1 LHLLKHKSNMLTKD
15 TAICIRTTDYSETS
29 QVVTFFTRA
38 TGKVDAIAKGSKRPK
53 SSFGGSLEIFSYGQI
68 IFTDSNRERLSTLTE
83 FAQQK
88 DFSGLATNH
97 FGLNCAYF
105 AVELTDK
112 LTTDYDPHPEL
123 FDSLVEFL
131 QNLQDSKEDVNR
143 FVLLILLQLTLLKEI
158 GLGPILSHCANCKAD
173 IEHQAYFSSSA
184 NGLVCMD
191 CEGNYQNKIRLSKD
205 AANALSNLRLLP
217 QTQEKTLRE
226 IEKVLLHHFTETIG
240 RPPKMAKYFAE
251 HYT

>member
-1 LHLLKHKSNMLTKD
+1 MLTKD

-53 SSFGGSLEIFSYGQI
+53 SSFGGPLEIFSCGQI
-68 IFTDSNRERLSTLTE
+68 IFTDSSRERLSTLTE
-83 FAQQK
+83 FVQQK
-88 DFSGLATNH
+88 DFSSLARNH
-97 FGLNCAYF
+97 FGLNCAYL

-131 QNLQDSKEDVNR
+131 RNVQNSKEDSQR
-143 FVLLILLQLTLLKEI
+143 LMLLILFQLTLLKEI
-158 GLGPILSHCANCKAD
+158 GLGPILSHCVNCKAS

-191 CEGNYQNKIRLSKD
+191 CEGNYPSKIRLSKD
-205 AANALSNLRLLP
+205 AANVLSNLRLLP
-217 QTQEKTLRE
+217 QSQEKTLRE
-226 IEKVLLHHFTETIG
+226 IEKILINHFTETIG
-240 RPPKMAKYFAE
+240 RPPKMAKYIIK
-251 HYT
+251 

>member
-1 LHLLKHKSNMLTKD
+1 MLTKD

-38 TGKVDAIAKGSKRPK
+38 TGKVGAIAKGSKRPK
-53 SSFGGSLEIFSYGQI
+53 SSFGGPLEIFSYGQI

-83 FAQQK
+83 FVQQK
-88 DFSGLATNH
+88 DFSSLAANQ
-97 FGLNCAYF
+97 FGLNCAYL

-131 QNLQDSKEDVNR
+131 QNLQDSKEDASR
-143 FVLLILLQLTLLKEI
+143 FVLLILFQLSLLRETGLQPVLNI
-158 GLGPILSHCANCKAD
+158 CVNCKNEFNSDWPAGF
-173 IEHQAYFSSSA
+173 FSSSA
-184 NGLVCMD
+184 NGLICAD
-191 CEGNYQNKIRLSKD
+191 CEASFPDKIKLSAQ
-205 AANALSNLRLLP
+205 AAVVLNNFKSLP

-226 IEKVLLHHFTETIG
+226 IEKVLVHHFTETIG
-240 RPPKMAKYFAE
+240 RQPRMAKYFVE
-251 HYT
+251 HQK

>member
-1 LHLLKHKSNMLTKD
+1 MLTKD

-53 SSFGGSLEIFSYGQI
+53 SSFGGPLEIFSYGQI
-68 IFTDSNRERLSTLTE
+68 MFTDSNREKLSTLTE
-83 FAQQK
+83 FVQQK
-88 DFSGLATNH
+88 DFSSLAKNH
-97 FGLNCAYF
+97 FGLNCAYL

-112 LTTDYDPHPEL
+112 LTTDYDPHPKL

-131 QNLQDSKEDVNR
+131 QNLQNSKEDANR
-143 FVLLILLQLTLLKEI
+143 LVLLIFFELTLLKEI
-158 GLGPILSHCANCKAD
+158 GLQPILSHCVNCKAS
-173 IEHQAYFSSSA
+173 IEHRVYFSSSA

-191 CEGNYQNKIRLSKD
+191 CEANFPDKIKLSKD

-217 QTQEKTLRE
+217 QSQEKTLRE
-226 IEKVLLHHFTETIG
+226 IEKVLIHHFTETIG
-240 RPPKMAKYFAE
+240 RPPKMAKYFV
-251 HYT
+251 